1 MRCSTLLL
9 AATRY
14 STLADTEEYMS
25 QVLIPLSSFVT
36 RCNTLQ
42 HAATRCN
49 TLADTEEYVG
59 QVLIPLSSFVSTN
72 ETSKVHIQTSVCSYT
87 RFFRGLPVDGH
98 TGLLRVRLICGLAL

>member
-1 MRCSTLLL
+1 
-9 AATRY
+9 
-14 STLADTEEYMS
+14 MS

-87 RFFRGLPVDGH
+87 RFFRGY
-98 TGLLRVRLICGLAL
+98 TGGAPPLSRILKSQPTYQSDT